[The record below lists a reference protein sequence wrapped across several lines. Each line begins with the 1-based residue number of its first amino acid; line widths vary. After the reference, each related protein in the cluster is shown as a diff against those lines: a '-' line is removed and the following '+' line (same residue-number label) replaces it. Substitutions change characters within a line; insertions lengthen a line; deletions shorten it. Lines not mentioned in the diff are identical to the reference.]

1 MDVFASMKMYAAV
14 VDGGS
19 FAAAAGKLGVSRA
32 MVSKQVQKLEE
43 HLGTRLLNRT
53 TRRISLTETGR
64 EFHERSVQI
73 LADVEDAE
81 HGAARLT
88 HTARG
93 LLRVTIPLAYGQ
105 HRLAAIVGD
114 YALAYPQVKLD
125 IALSDRK
132 LDIVEDGFDLAIRIG
147 ALPPSDLVARKIG
160 SERSVVCGTPAYL
173 ARHGAP
179 QLPSDLAGHACLGYT
194 LTGAGNEW
202 RLENI
207 GDGAIAS
214 IAVNGPIKADN
225 GDILRLAALRDAG
238 LIFQPR
244 FIVAGELA
252 AGRLVQVLPQWQSGE
267 LGVHA
272 VYPSRKHLSAKV
284 RTFIDYLAER
294 LA

>member
-1 MDVFASMKMYAAV
+1 MKMYAAV

-81 HGAARLT
+81 QGAARLT
-88 HTARG
+88 RTARG
-93 LLRVTIPLAYGQ
+93 LLRVTIPLAYAQ

-132 LDIVEDGFDLAIRIG
+132 LDLVEDGFDLAIRIG

-179 QLPSDLAGHACLGYT
+179 QLPSDLAGRACLGYT

-202 RLENI
+202 RLENT
-207 GDGAIAS
+207 GDGAMTT

-244 FIVAGELA
+244 FIVAGDLA

>member
-1 MDVFASMKMYAAV
+1 MKMYAAV

-81 HGAARLT
+81 QGAARLT
-88 HTARG
+88 RTARG

-132 LDIVEDGFDLAIRIG
+132 LDLVEDGFDLAIRIG

-160 SERSVVCGTPAYL
+160 SERSVVCATPAYL

-194 LTGAGNEW
+194 LTGSGTEW
-202 RLENI
+202 RLENT
-207 GDGAIAS
+207 GDGAIAT

-244 FIVAGELA
+244 FIVASDLA
-252 AGRLVQVLPQWQSGE
+252 AGRLVPVLPQWQSGE